1 MRKKFLFTLIFV
13 YSAILSLL
21 LCGCY
26 NNDPSIKYNN
36 MRVRI
41 REHIWI
47 TLPESAVIKKYEDTH
62 GGFLGDGDLTATVL
76 LKNDNESEEFIKTV
90 EKKWMKLPIN
100 EEEFYEK
107 YCCTFESVKG
117 AIADIDSENGYIF
130 YRDRFFEDNGE
141 YTSFSYNY
149 TLAYF
154 QPDTRTLHL
163 YALDT

>member
-13 YSAILSLL
+13 CSAILSLL

-26 NNDPSIKYNN
+26 NNDPSVEYNN
-36 MRVRI
+36 MRIRI

-47 TLPESAVIKKYEDTH
+47 ALPESAVITEYTDTH

-76 LKNDNESEEFIKTV
+76 LKNDKASEEFIKTV
-90 EKKWMKLPIN
+90 EKKWMKLPID
-100 EEEFYEK
+100 EEEFSEK
-107 YCCTFESVKG
+107 YNCYFESIKE
-117 AIADIDSENGYIF
+117 IFSDIINEDGYIF
-130 YRDRFFEDNGE
+130 YRDRYFEDNGTH
-141 YTSFSYNY
+141 TSFSYNY
-149 TLAYF
+149 TLAFY